1 MFRFVAVAAST
12 LTFAVVRAQGQ
23 ILDTNSPD
31 YQKRLREN
39 SHLWGENSGATDND
53 NMIGMCIYGAPNM
66 DQNPAF
72 TSFDGEFEGLSPR
85 D

>member
-1 MFRFVAVAAST
+1 MFRFAALIAST
-12 LTFAVVRAQGQ
+12 LTFAGVQAQGE

-31 YQKRLREN
+31 YQKRIKEN
-39 SHLWGENSGATDND
+39 SHVWLENPASDTD

-66 DQNPAF
+66 DQSPTF
-72 TSFDGEFEGLSPR
+72 TTFDGEFEGLIPR